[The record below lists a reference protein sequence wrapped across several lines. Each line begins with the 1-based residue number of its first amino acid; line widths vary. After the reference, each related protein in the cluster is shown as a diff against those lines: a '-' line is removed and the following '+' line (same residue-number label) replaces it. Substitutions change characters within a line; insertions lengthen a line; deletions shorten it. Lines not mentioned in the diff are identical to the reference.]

1 MNLLLTPELLRRPE
15 QFQLLAARRVE
26 LVATPTLTPAL
37 SPRRGRIARRRPAQS
52 HVQLARTPLW
62 SDNQKPEP
70 ASATCESPHASQ
82 RRSLSPGVK
91 MRENVTQ
98 TVFQHR
104 IKARE

>member
-70 ASATCESPHASQ
+70 ASAPFEFQSAHKRHSPEEKVRVRVS
-82 RRSLSPGVK
+82 
-91 MRENVTQ
+91 VTQ
-98 TVFQHR
+98 TVLQHG
-104 IKARE
+104 IKARG